1 MVVVA
6 SMECDWM
13 WLFISIKRWS
23 NWYPT
28 KTACCPKWPNAT
40 WQLLHLLFL
49 NTSMV
54 EPPKTNLCTSFWSKE
69 KDSLWRAERGLY
81 TELAKWGWQPAESES
96 EWHHK
101 TIQKH
106 PTVTG
111 SFEKHPSW
119 VEEVWC
125 ENVGFTKINA
135 WMYTYTV
142 CGASCVQCKVIVWVN
157 LDHFGPTS
165 IHLAQKSS
173 TKVTD
178 RLIWSNLISNV
189 VY

>member
-1 MVVVA
+1 MVVVT

-40 WQLLHLLFL
+40 WQLLHLFFL
-49 NTSMV
+49 NPSMV
-54 EPPKTNLCTSFWSKE
+54 ETPKTNLCTSFSGWWFQPLWKILVNWDNYFQYMEKKE
-69 KDSLWRAERGLY
+69 KYKMFQTTNQFWSQETDSLWRAERGLY

-96 EWHHK
+96 EWHHN

-119 VEEVWC
+119 VEKVWC
-125 ENVGFTKINA
+125 RNVGFTKINT
-135 WMYTYTV
+135 WMYTLHTLFAELHV
-142 CGASCVQCKVIVWVN
+142 
-157 LDHFGPTS
+157 
-165 IHLAQKSS
+165 
-173 TKVTD
+173 
-178 RLIWSNLISNV
+178 SNAR
-189 VY
+189 